1 MTVNRRK
8 IVRVIAAVCI
18 TGLSLCC
25 CGHNLQGMGNA
36 VGNDTTV
43 FVLPDIPQGLTEPVK
58 RAGYLADHYWDNLNP
73 KSLRT
78 AEDSIQLE
86 QAFVDFLTIVP
97 LIEKQAAENT
107 VMKLLDRTQSDKG
120 TYGYVLEL
128 AEKYLYEA
136 DSPMEN
142 EEMFIP
148 YLQYAADSARA
159 DDYIRMRADFL
170 LERVLKNRPGTK
182 ASDFQYITR
191 DNKKRNLWLV
201 KAEELLL
208 IFYDPECQH
217 CMEIISQIM
226 RDSDISAHLNNG
238 NLKILAIYTEG
249 NESVWNANKNLLPA
263 NWIVGKDISGIVEN
277 EIYDLKAMPTLYLLD
292 KDNRVLMKDFDIRRM
307 TSWQ

>member
-1 MTVNRRK
+1 MTVNRRN

-25 CGHNLQGMGNA
+25 CGHNRQGMENA
-36 VGNDTTV
+36 VSNDTTV
-43 FVLPDIPQGLTEPVK
+43 FVLPDIPQGLTKPEK
-58 RAGYLADHYWDNLNP
+58 RAGYLAEHYWDNLNP

-78 AEDSIQLE
+78 AEDSILLE

-97 LIEKQAAENT
+97 LIERPAAENA

-142 EEMFIP
+142 EEMFLP

-159 DDYIRMRADFL
+159 DDYIRMRVDFL

-182 ASDFQYITR
+182 AADFQYITR
-191 DNKKRNLWLV
+191 DNKKRNLWSV
-201 KAEELLL
+201 QAEELLL

-217 CMEIISQIM
+217 CMEIISQIIH
-226 RDSDISAHLNNG
+226 DNDISDRLNDG
-238 NLKILAIYTEG
+238 KLKILAIYTEG
-249 NESVWNANKNLLPA
+249 NESVWEANKNRLPA
-263 NWIVGKDISGIVEN
+263 NWIVGKDISGIIEN
-277 EIYDLKAMPTLYLLD
+277 ELYDLKAMPTLYLLD
-292 KDNRVLMKDFDIRRM
+292 KDKRVLTKDLDIRDI
-307 TSWQ
+307 TQ

>member
-1 MTVNRRK
+1 MTGNRSN
-8 IVRVIAAVCI
+8 IVRGIAAVCI

-25 CGHNLQGMGNA
+25 CGHNRQSMENFIS
-36 VGNDTTV
+36 NDSTV
-43 FVLPDIPQGLTEPVK
+43 FVLPDIPQGLTDPGK
-58 RAGYLADHYWDNLNP
+58 RAVYLAGHYWDNLNP

-78 AEDSIQLE
+78 AEDSILLE

-97 LIEKQAAENT
+97 LIERPAAENA

-120 TYGYVLEL
+120 AYGYVLEL

-142 EEMFIP
+142 EEMLLP
-148 YLQYAADSARA
+148 YFQYAADSARA
-159 DDYIRMRADFL
+159 DDYIRMRANFL

-182 ASDFQYITR
+182 ATDFQYITR
-191 DNKKRNLWLV
+191 DNKKRNLWSV

-217 CMEIISQIM
+217 CMEIISQIIH
-226 RDSDISAHLNNG
+226 DSDIFDRLNNG
-238 NLKILAIYTEG
+238 KLKILAIYTEG
-249 NESVWNANKNLLPA
+249 NESVWKANKNLLPA

-277 EIYDLKAMPTLYLLD
+277 ELYDLKAMPTLYLLD
-292 KDNRVLMKDFDIRRM
+292 KDKRVLTKDLDIRDI
-307 TSWQ
+307 TQ